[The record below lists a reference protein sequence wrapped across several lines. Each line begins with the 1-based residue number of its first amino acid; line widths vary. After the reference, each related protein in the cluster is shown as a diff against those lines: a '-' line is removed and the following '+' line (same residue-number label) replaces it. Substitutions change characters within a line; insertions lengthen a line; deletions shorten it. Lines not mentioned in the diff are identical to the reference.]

1 MKITPVGK
9 KNGFWRGTVE
19 GKLYIPRNANL
30 KKLDMNIGAGTIECS
45 NIEVEQL
52 NVSIGAGDGSFDGIK
67 AKKASFNIGAGSGD
81 IKKTS
86 FEECDFMVGMGDLS
100 MNGTILGDATVDCGM
115 GNIELKLTG
124 RQTDY
129 NYAVTVGAGDVIIG
143 DKEFSGYK
151 NRTEVDYNA
160 SKNMTVKCGMGDATI
175 DFE

>member
-1 MKITPVGK
+1 
-9 KNGFWRGTVE
+9 
-19 GKLYIPRNANL
+19 
-30 KKLDMNIGAGTIECS
+30 MNIGAGTIECS

-115 GNIELKLTG
+115 GNIDLKLTG